1 MSVTVGALGGPR
13 PVTAPRRLASPRA
26 RCSADPTPTPKSR
39 SAAEIADPLARI
51 MIFLNIYGS
60 FTGSLHPVEAF
71 AEGVGLL
78 VEFVDDVLL
87 LLGEALQQALLV
99 VDGLMLILEFGAEPD
114 VIAAERR
121 DRS

>member
-1 MSVTVGALGGPR
+1 M
-13 PVTAPRRLASPRA
+13 
-26 RCSADPTPTPKSR
+26 
-39 SAAEIADPLARI
+39 
-51 MIFLNIYGS
+51 
-60 FTGSLHPVEAF
+60 
-71 AEGVGLL
+71 L